1 VIVNPAVQAIAMT
14 ADPVAP
20 VALVIAADHVLPGE
34 TAAGAVAET
43 AAEVAVVEVGP
54 LAEEDKITFNT
65 PLL

>member
-1 VIVNPAVQAIAMT
+1 MT